1 MLICNQATRS
11 QSPDWEREFLCLS
24 GYKKIMPM
32 NIKFSLSVLFTLLYL
47 IIIIGDSKGK
57 NNLLIVALGD
67 SLTAGYGVEESL
79 SFPGR
84 LQKRLEEK
92 GLPHRVVNA
101 GVSGDTTA
109 GGLRRI
115 HGILKQKPDI
125 VILALGSNDG
135 LRGFPPAE
143 IKKNLE
149 AIIKICLENKTMVLL
164 AGMKIPPNYGPKYTG
179 EFKAIYPRLAKRYD
193 LFFIPF
199 LLEGVAGKR
208 GLNQS
213 DGIHPKA
220 EGYAI
225 VTELV
230 WQALLSMLE

>member
-1 MLICNQATRS
+1 
-11 QSPDWEREFLCLS
+11 
-24 GYKKIMPM
+24 
-32 NIKFSLSVLFTLLYL
+32 
-47 IIIIGDSKGK
+47 
-57 NNLLIVALGD
+57 
-67 SLTAGYGVEESL
+67 
-79 SFPGR
+79 
-84 LQKRLEEK
+84 

-143 IKKNLE
+143 IKKNLD
-149 AIIKICLENKTMVLL
+149 AIIKICLERGTKVLL
-164 AGMKIPPNYGPKYTG
+164 AGMRIPPNYGPKYTG
-179 EFKAIYPRLAKRYD
+179 EFKAIYHRLAKKYN
-193 LFFIPF
+193 LPFIPF
-199 LLEGVAGKR
+199 LLDGVAGKR

-220 EGYAI
+220 EGYAV

>member
-1 MLICNQATRS
+1 MYTTRKS
-11 QSPDWEREFLCLS
+11 KRDYVSIFKSVDLLHYFGIWTPNHFKVFYS
-24 GYKKIMPM
+24 AKKAKKKI
-32 NIKFSLSVLFTLLYL
+32 
-47 IIIIGDSKGK
+47 IISPLG
-57 NNLLIVALGD
+57 ALEPW
-67 SLTAGYGVEESL
+67 SM
-79 SFPGR
+79 
-84 LQKRLEEK
+84 LQKRFKKK

-208 GLNQS
+208 GLNQA
-213 DGIHPKA
+213 DGIHPNPRGVD
-220 EGYAI
+220 EI
-225 VTELV
+225 VKRILPMVVKLV
-230 WQALLSMLE
+230 R

>member
-1 MLICNQATRS
+1 MLSELHVFNFN
-11 QSPDWEREFLCLS
+11 FLRDFRVLRGS
-24 GYKKIMPM
+24 KIYLF
-32 NIKFSLSVLFTLLYL
+32 FSLLYL
-47 IIIIGDSKGK
+47 IFIIGDTEGK

-67 SLTAGYGVEESL
+67 SLTAGYRVEESL

-84 LQKRLEEK
+84 LQNKFKEK
-92 GLPHRVVNA
+92 GLPHHIVNA

-115 HGILKQKPDI
+115 DGILKQKPDI

-143 IKKNLE
+143 IEKNLD

-179 EFKAIYPRLAKRYD
+179 EFEAIFPRLAKKYD
-193 LFFIPF
+193 LPFIPF

-220 EGYAI
+220 KGYAI

-230 WQALLSMLE
+230 WQALSPMLE

>member
-1 MLICNQATRS
+1 V
-11 QSPDWEREFLCLS
+11 FLCLS
-24 GYKKIMPM
+24 GYKKIMTM
-32 NIKFSLSVLFTLLYL
+32 NIKFSLSVFFTLLYL
-47 IIIIGDSKGK
+47 IIIIGDSEGK

-84 LQKRLEEK
+84 LQKRFKKK

-208 GLNQS
+208 GLNQA

-230 WQALLSMLE
+230 WQALLPMLE